1 MKRKKQNRL
10 LLILVIAL
18 VLIALCYTLLFR
30 HNKEV
35 EKAESESESEETIT
49 LYNSDFDTS
58 NISSFSFT
66 TSDNKT
72 LKFVKDGDNWTY
84 SEDKNFPV
92 NASLISDITST
103 LLNMTGKRQVE
114 SSLDKNSD
122 YGLDKPTRTVTV
134 TDNSKHEMT
143 IYFGNSNDITGDYYI
158 YTNETDKVYTTESSN
173 YEAFN
178 YSLMDLV
185 AIDSVPSMD
194 ATLLNNVTVDKA
206 DGKWTMTYKE
216 AGDSSLDYTGELTW
230 FVTNPDKSKE
240 GMDSSTA
247 STFTT
252 NVTGITTDTCVAYNV
267 AKKDLKKYGLDNP
280 KATVTVNYQEEVESD
295 SSTETESAT
304 SDSTEETTSA
314 AKTYENKTF
323 TFHIGNK
330 KDDDSY
336 YFTFDGSNQVCLLSA
351 ETAEYFL
358 NINNKTFLLTNPL
371 NIPVASVDKLQIDS
385 TTFTITHKD
394 DKTTYSKDGKDYDS
408 TTFTNLYDTIKGI
421 ASEKT
426 YVESDTEKDT
436 KGKTLTLTYSLN
448 DNKTYSTIT
457 FKFAP
462 YDKDYYS
469 LSINGTK
476 KWLVNKIDV
485 TNLQSMLEK

>member
-10 LLILVIAL
+10 LLILVILL
-18 VLIALCYTLLFR
+18 VLVSLCYVLLFR
-30 HNKEV
+30 HNKAV
-35 EKAESESESEETIT
+35 EKAESESSADESIT

-58 NISSFSFT
+58 NLSSFSFT

-84 SEDKNFPV
+84 SGDKNFPV
-92 NASLISDITST
+92 NSSLISDITST
-103 LLNMTGKRQVE
+103 LCNITGKRQVE

-134 TDNSKHEMT
+134 TDSKNNKMT
-143 IYFGNSNDITGDYYI
+143 IYFGSSNSITGDYYI
-158 YTNETDKVYTTESSN
+158 YTDTANKVYTTESSN

-185 AIDSVPSMD
+185 SIDSIPSID
-194 ATLLNNVTVDKA
+194 ATLLKNVTVKKT
-206 DGKWTMTYKE
+206 DGTWKMTYKE

-240 GMDSSTA
+240 GMDSSAT

-267 AKKDLKKYGLDNP
+267 KTKDLKKYGLDNP
-280 KATVTVNYQEEVESD
+280 QATITVKYQED
-295 SSTETESAT
+295 KK
-304 SDSTEETTSA
+304 D
-314 AKTYENKTF
+314 KTF
-323 TFHIGNK
+323 TFHIGDK
-330 KDDDSY
+330 KDNDSY

-351 ETAEYFL
+351 ETAKYFL

-371 NIPVASVDKLQIDS
+371 NIDVASVDKLQINS
-385 TTFTITHKD
+385 TIFTLNRKD
-394 DKTTYSKDGKDYDS
+394 NKTTYQKDGKDYDS
-408 TTFTNLYDTIKGI
+408 TKFTNLYDTIKGLT
-421 ASEKT
+421 SEKT

-436 KGKTLTLTYSLN
+436 KGKTLTLTYTLN
-448 DNKTYSTIT
+448 NNKTYSTIT
-457 FKFAP
+457 FKFTP

-476 KWLVNKIDV
+476 KWLINKIDV
-485 TNLQSMLEK
+485 TNLQSSYK

>member
-10 LLILVIAL
+10 LLILVILL
-18 VLIALCYTLLFR
+18 VLVALCYVLLFR
-30 HNKEV
+30 HNKAV
-35 EKAESESESEETIT
+35 EKAESESSADESIT

-58 NISSFSFT
+58 NLSSFSFT

-84 SEDKNFPV
+84 SGDKNFPV
-92 NASLISDITST
+92 NSSLISDITST
-103 LLNMTGKRQVE
+103 LCNITGKRQVE

-134 TDNSKHEMT
+134 TDSKNNEMT
-143 IYFGNSNDITGDYYI
+143 IYFGSSNSITGDYYI
-158 YTNETDKVYTTESSN
+158 YTDAANKVYTTESSN

-185 AIDSVPSMD
+185 SIDSIPSID
-194 ATLLNNVTVDKA
+194 ATLLKNVTVDKT
-206 DGKWTMTYKE
+206 DGKWKMTYKE

-240 GMDSSTA
+240 GMDSSAA

-267 AKKDLKKYGLDNP
+267 KAKDLKKYGLDNP
-280 KATVTVNYQEEVESD
+280 KATVTVNYQEEVDSD
-295 SSTETESAT
+295 SNTETESAT
-304 SDSTEETTSA
+304 SDSTEETTSV

-330 KDDDSY
+330 KDSDSY
-336 YFTFDGSNQVCLLSA
+336 YFTFDGSNQVCLLSS
-351 ETAEYFL
+351 ETAKYFL
-358 NINNKTFLLTNPL
+358 DINNKTFLLTNPL
-371 NIPVASVDKLQIDS
+371 NIAVASVDKLQINS
-385 TTFTITHKD
+385 TTFTINHKD
-394 DKTTYSKDGKDYDS
+394 DKTTYQKDGKDYDS
-408 TTFTNLYDTIKGI
+408 TKFTNLYDTIKGLT
-421 ASEKT
+421 SEKT
-426 YVESDTEKDT
+426 YVESDAEKET
-436 KGKTLTLTYSLN
+436 KGKTLILTYTLN
-448 DNKTYSTIT
+448 NNKSYSTIT

-476 KWLVNKIDV
+476 KWLINKIDV
-485 TNLQSMLEK
+485 TNLQSSYK